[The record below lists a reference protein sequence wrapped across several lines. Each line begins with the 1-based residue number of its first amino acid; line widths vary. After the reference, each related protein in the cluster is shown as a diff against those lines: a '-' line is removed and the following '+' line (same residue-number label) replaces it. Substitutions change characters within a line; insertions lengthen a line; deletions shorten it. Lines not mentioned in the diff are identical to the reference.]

1 MPWCHRVGQFIGKFL
16 SCGVRGIKWH
26 SKCAASASAQ
36 WAMLQNVDVNV
47 TRRLRWNCPPARNSL
62 HPRLSPRTASRER
75 AWAPVMDMPRAS
87 KPPTSSNAAPA
98 ALATP
103 ATKPR
108 PEKAVRISEPAQAA
122 TWAPSWATSNTPAS
136 VRSPSTK
143 KNGTSPSK
151 TRIREASEESEYEYV
166 YSDVPADAPLDN
178 MRAGFPGE
186 KSVGVAV
193 TPQGKELESPSEPG
207 STDSTYVAP
216 SWTFGAAALRP
227 SHDEGATQLRAKAA
241 AGGAESPYEY
251 YSYDEEY
258 NEETSGRAAFP
269 QPPGHTPST
278 AQRSPGKGRK
288 RLDNAH
294 GVYDSAANSSTGA
307 AVAKPS
313 FWSQVTSPVKKAY
326 TLCLPLSRPRP

>member
-1 MPWCHRVGQFIGKFL
+1 
-16 SCGVRGIKWH
+16 
-26 SKCAASASAQ
+26 
-36 WAMLQNVDVNV
+36 
-47 TRRLRWNCPPARNSL
+47 
-62 HPRLSPRTASRER
+62 
-75 AWAPVMDMPRAS
+75 MDMPRAS

-326 TLCLPLSRPRP
+326 TLCLPLSRPRL

>member
-1 MPWCHRVGQFIGKFL
+1 
-16 SCGVRGIKWH
+16 
-26 SKCAASASAQ
+26 
-36 WAMLQNVDVNV
+36 
-47 TRRLRWNCPPARNSL
+47 
-62 HPRLSPRTASRER
+62 
-75 AWAPVMDMPRAS
+75 MDMPRAS
-87 KPPTSSNAAPA
+87 KPPTISDAAP

-108 PEKAVRISEPAQAA
+108 PKKAVRISEPAQAA
-122 TWAPSWATSNTPAS
+122 TWAPSWATSNTSAS

-143 KNGTSPSK
+143 KNEMSPSK
-151 TRIREASEESEYEYV
+151 TRVREASEESEYEYV
-166 YSDVPADAPLDN
+166 YSDVDASRVPADAPLDKW
-178 MRAGFPGE
+178 AGFPGQ

-193 TPQGKELESPSEPG
+193 TPQGKELKSPSEPG

-241 AGGAESPYEY
+241 AGGGESSYEY

-258 NEETSGRAAFP
+258 NEETSGRVAFP
-269 QPPGHTPST
+269 RPPGHTPST
-278 AQRSPGKGRK
+278 AQRSPAKGRK
-288 RLDNAH
+288 RLDNAQ

-313 FWSQVTSPVKKAY
+313 FWSQVTSPRLPVPPSTAGLHPLP
-326 TLCLPLSRPRP
+326 LCLPLDHDLDLRPPPSTQMFPCTAPRPKGTKTRRSERKNCLSTSLCLS